1 MIEICQIN
9 LLRGEKDMYN
19 VGDEVVYPM
28 HGAGRIVAIEEREV
42 MEETRFQIVILD
54 LEFYSSEFTA

>member
-1 MIEICQIN
+1 
-9 LLRGEKDMYN
+9 MYN

-42 MEETRFQIVILD
+42 ME
-54 LEFYSSEFTA
+54 YNNCNK

>member
-28 HGAGRIVAIEEREV
+28 HGAGRIVAIEKEK
-42 MEETRFQIVILD
+42 
-54 LEFYSSEFTA
+54 